1 MAQLL
6 IPTIVLE
13 SINNHGTCLS
23 STEKDNYHQMIT
35 FRNNNWKT
43 TIVTIWNI
51 VLEIAKK
58 KKKVTNKERKL
69 H

>member
-13 SINNHGTCLS
+13 NINNHGTCLS

-58 KKKVTNKERKL
+58 KVINKERKL